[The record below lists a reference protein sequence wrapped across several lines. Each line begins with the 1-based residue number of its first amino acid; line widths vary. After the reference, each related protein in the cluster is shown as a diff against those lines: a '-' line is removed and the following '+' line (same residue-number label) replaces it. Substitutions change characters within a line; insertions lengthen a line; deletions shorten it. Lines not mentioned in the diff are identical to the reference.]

1 MRKTENKKL
10 SQIVGELTAF
20 FLNHGS
26 DTFEI
31 EVNQKN
37 DQEKITIKTKMIKKE
52 DLDFFLEKM
61 SRKRETEIETYGWS
75 LMGDTE
81 LEITGLL
88 IDEVF
93 HKEKNGN
100 LIVTLNR
107 VRKQP

>member
-37 DQEKITIKTKMIKKE
+37 DQEKT
-52 DLDFFLEKM
+52 EK
-61 SRKRETEIETYGWS
+61 
-75 LMGDTE
+75 D
-81 LEITGLL
+81 
-88 IDEVF
+88 
-93 HKEKNGN
+93 
-100 LIVTLNR
+100 
-107 VRKQP
+107 